1 MFFGCVNW
9 KSRIIVLAVVIAVTV
24 FLNSCSSDL
33 AQQSGGDAAVK
44 VLIVTGGHDFDRGSF
59 FGMFDSFANVDYV
72 EAQQKDDSEIFEYT
86 SNVDPYDVIVLYNM
100 SQKISEKRQKNF
112 IDILN
117 KGKGLVVLHHAV
129 CAFDNWREYEKITG
143 ARFFHNESVRD
154 GKTYKRSIFKDG
166 IDMKVRVSA
175 KQHPVTRGL
184 KDFVIHDE
192 SYKGCYFADDN
203 TVLLTTDE
211 GTSDKTIG
219 WVRKYGRSR
228 VCFIQSGHGPSA
240 YENESYRKLV
250 SQAIRW
256 SAEIN

>member
-1 MFFGCVNW
+1 MFFGRVNW
-9 KSRIIVLAVVIAVTV
+9 KSRIIVLVSVLTVTA
-24 FLNSCSSDL
+24 FLNSCNSDL
-33 AQQSGGDAAVK
+33 SQQSGGAAGVK
-44 VLIVTGGHDFDRGSF
+44 VLIVTGGHDFERGSF
-59 FGMFDSFANVDYV
+59 FSMFDSFANVDYV
-72 EAQQKDDSEIFEYT
+72 EAQQKDDSEIFEYA
-86 SNVDPYDVIVLYNM
+86 SNAEPYDVIVLYNM

-129 CAFDNWREYEKITG
+129 GAFDDWREYEKITG
-143 ARFFHNESVRD
+143 GRFFHNEGVRG
-154 GKTYKRSIFKDG
+154 GKSYKRSTFKNDV
-166 IDMKVRVSA
+166 DMKVSISS

-184 KDFVIHDE
+184 GDFVIHDE
-192 SYKGCYFADDN
+192 NYKGCYFEADN
-203 TVLLTTDE
+203 NVLLTTDE

-219 WVRKYGRSR
+219 WTREYGRSR
-228 VCFIQSGHGPSA
+228 VCFIQLGHDADA